1 MKIMGG
7 INIMSGKS
15 ILVDGAKYTEFALV
29 FPASTDLTVAVGL
42 TPTQIAYIA
51 TNIAKEMQEQGARS
65 QIIDLFTRI
74 MAEA

>member
-1 MKIMGG
+1 
-7 INIMSGKS
+7 MSGKT
-15 ILVDGAKYTEFALV
+15 IVVDSAKYTEFALV

-51 TNIAKEMQEQGARS
+51 TNISKEIQEQSTRV